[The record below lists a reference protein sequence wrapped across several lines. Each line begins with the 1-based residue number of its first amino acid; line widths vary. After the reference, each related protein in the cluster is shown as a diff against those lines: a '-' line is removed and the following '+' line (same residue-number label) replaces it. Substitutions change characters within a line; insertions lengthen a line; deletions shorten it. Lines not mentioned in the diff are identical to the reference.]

1 MRENQGNGVRIE
13 NVRLSFG
20 SHTVL
25 HDISLAVPASVTTC
39 IIGPSGSGK
48 STLLRC
54 INLLEEPQSGRIWI
68 GDDEITGPG
77 INVDRLRMRVGM
89 VFQHFNLFAHLDVL
103 DNVTLALRKV
113 RGMDRNAAEQ
123 RALQQLKAVGLD
135 GLERRRP
142 ADMSGGQRQRV
153 AIARALAMDPDIM
166 LFDEAT
172 SALDPELVKGV
183 LELMTSLAKS
193 GMTMVVVTHEMRFAR
208 EVADQVVFM
217 DQGRIVE
224 QGNPEALFDVPAS
237 PRLQHFLQQVL

>member
-1 MRENQGNGVRIE
+1 MRENHRSGVCLE
-13 NVRLSFG
+13 NVTLSFG

-25 HDISLAVPASVTTC
+25 HDVSLTIPASVTTC

-54 INLLEEPQSGRIWI
+54 MNLLEEPQSGRIWI
-68 GDDEITGPG
+68 GSDEITGPRT
-77 INVDRLRMRVGM
+77 NVDRLRARVGM
-89 VFQHFNLFAHLDVL
+89 VFQHFNLFGHLNVL

-113 RGMDRNAAEQ
+113 RRMDRSAAEQ

-183 LELMTSLAKS
+183 LELMTNLAKS

-224 QGNPEALFDVPAS
+224 QGTPEVLFHSPAS

>member
-1 MRENQGNGVRIE
+1 MRENHGSGVRLE
-13 NVRLSFG
+13 NVTLSFG

-25 HDISLAVPASVTTC
+25 HDVSLTIPAAVTTC

-54 INLLEEPQSGRIWI
+54 MNLLEKPQSGRIWI
-68 GDDEITGPG
+68 GSDEITGPKT
-77 INVDRLRMRVGM
+77 NVDRLRTRVGM
-89 VFQHFNLFAHLDVL
+89 VFQHFNLFGHLNVL

-113 RGMDRNAAEQ
+113 RRMDREAAEQ

-183 LELMTSLAKS
+183 LELMTSLARS

-224 QGNPEALFDVPAS
+224 QGTPEAVFDTPAS

>member
-1 MRENQGNGVRIE
+1 MRENHGNGVRIE
-13 NVRLSFG
+13 NVTLSFG

-25 HDISLAVPASVTTC
+25 HDISLAVPSSVTTC

-68 GDDEITGPG
+68 GNDEITGPA
-77 INVDRLRMRVGM
+77 INVDKVRMRVGM
-89 VFQHFNLFAHLDVL
+89 VFQHFNIFGHLNVL

-113 RGMDRNAAEQ
+113 RGMNRDAAEQ
-123 RALQQLKAVGLD
+123 RALQQLKSVGLD
-135 GLERRRP
+135 GLELRRP

-153 AIARALAMDPDIM
+153 AIARALAMDPEIM

-183 LELMTSLAKS
+183 LELMTNLAKS

-224 QGNPEALFDVPAS
+224 QGNPEALFDKPAS